1 MAACVMP
8 GGSSWAGGDSE
19 RYIWVVVIVLVM
31 GVVASGALDSDQALQ
46 VLGLLAALAH
56 RDR

>member
-1 MAACVMP
+1 MAACVVP
-8 GGSSWAGGDSE
+8 GGSSWAGDDSE
-19 RYIWVVVIVLVM
+19 RHIWVVVIVLVM

-46 VLGLLAALAH
+46 VLSLLAALAH

>member
-1 MAACVMP
+1 MP
-8 GGSSWAGGDSE
+8 RGSSWAGDDSE

-31 GVVASGALDSDQALQ
+31 GVVVSGTLDSDQALQ
-46 VLGLLAALAH
+46 VLSLLAALAH